1 MNLKQNLEIVGLRK
15 FYGKTEAVKGISL
28 KVETGEYCCLLGPSG
43 CGKTSLLRM
52 IAGHEDISDGDI
64 LLGNTRLNDL
74 TPANRGTSMMFQSY
88 ALFPHLTVLD
98 NVAFALKIKGV
109 AKVERYEMAQS
120 FIDMVRMQ
128 DFSSR
133 LPDQLS
139 GGQKQRVALARAL
152 ITKPKILLLDEP
164 LSALDP
170 ALRIDMRAELK
181 QMQRELGIT
190 FIHVTHSQD
199 EALALATIGV
209 VMNQGRIEQF
219 ANPVELFNKP
229 ANVFVADFVG
239 GHNILNLGERTYS
252 LRADKLKLVVVP
264 KEQKDNKPVFRVK
277 DIEFLGSSISVTVD
291 GADNSILKARLLDQ
305 DFYNHQL
312 QIGETVNCQ
321 WDTDDLHE
329 LSTAVFA

>member
-1 MNLKQNLEIVGLRK
+1 MSVEQNLELVGLKK
-15 FYGKTEAVKGISL
+15 FYGKTEAIKGLNL
-28 KVETGEYCCLLGPSG
+28 KIKSGEYCCLLGPSG

-52 IAGHEDISDGDI
+52 IAGHEDISEGDI
-64 LLGNTRLNDL
+64 LLGNKRLNGL

-88 ALFPHLTVLD
+88 ALFPHLSVLD
-98 NVAFALKIKGV
+98 NVAFALKIKGMP
-109 AKVERYEMAQS
+109 KTERYDIAQK
-120 FIDMVRMQ
+120 FIDMVRMRE
-128 DFSSR
+128 FSNR

-209 VMNQGRIEQF
+209 VMNEGRIEQF
-219 ANPVELFNKP
+219 ANPIELFNKP
-229 ANVFVADFVG
+229 ANIFVADFVG
-239 GHNILNLGERTYS
+239 GHNIMKLGSGTYS
-252 LRADKLKLVVVP
+252 LRADKLKLAGTSKRQKNKVP
-264 KEQKDNKPVFRVK
+264 AFKIK
-277 DIEFLGSSISVTVD
+277 DIEFLGSSISVTVID
-291 GADNSILKARLLDQ
+291 SNDLTLKARLLDQ
-305 DFYNHQL
+305 DYYKHNFEIEQSVY
-312 QIGETVNCQ
+312 CD
-321 WDTDDLHE
+321 WDENDLHE
-329 LSTAVFA
+329 LRN

>member
-1 MNLKQNLEIVGLRK
+1 MSVEQNLELVGLKK
-15 FYGKTEAVKGISL
+15 FYGKTEAIKGLNL
-28 KVETGEYCCLLGPSG
+28 KIKSGEYCCLLGPSG

-52 IAGHEDISDGDI
+52 IAGHEEISEGDI
-64 LLGNTRLNDL
+64 LLGNKRLNGL

-88 ALFPHLTVLD
+88 ALFPHLSVLD
-98 NVAFALKIKGV
+98 NVAFALKIKGMSK
-109 AKVERYEMAQS
+109 AERYDIAQK
-120 FIDMVRMQ
+120 FIDMVRMSE
-128 DFSSR
+128 FSNR

-209 VMNQGRIEQF
+209 VMNEGRIEQF
-219 ANPVELFNKP
+219 ANPIELFNKP

-239 GHNILNLGERTYS
+239 GHNIMKLGASTYS
-252 LRADKLKLVVVP
+252 LRADKLKLIGTSKKPKNKVP
-264 KEQKDNKPVFRVK
+264 SFKIK
-277 DIEFLGSSISVTVD
+277 DIEFLGSSISVTLVGSD
-291 GADNSILKARLLDQ
+291 DLTLKAKVMDQ
-305 DFYNHQL
+305 DFYKHNFEIDQNVYCDWDENDLHQL
-312 QIGETVNCQ
+312 RN
-321 WDTDDLHE
+321 
-329 LSTAVFA
+329 

>member
-1 MNLKQNLEIVGLRK
+1 MSVEQNLELVGLKK
-15 FYGKTEAVKGISL
+15 FYGKTEAIKGLNL
-28 KVETGEYCCLLGPSG
+28 KIKSGEYCCLLGPSG

-52 IAGHEDISDGDI
+52 IAGHEEISAGDI
-64 LLGNTRLNDL
+64 LLGNKRLNGL

-88 ALFPHLTVLD
+88 ALFPHLSVLD
-98 NVAFALKIKGV
+98 NVAFALKIKGMSK
-109 AKVERYEMAQS
+109 AERYDIAQK
-120 FIDMVRMQ
+120 FIDMVRMSE
-128 DFSSR
+128 FTNR

-209 VMNQGRIEQF
+209 VMNEGRIEQF
-219 ANPVELFNKP
+219 ANPTELFNKP

-239 GHNILNLGERTYS
+239 GHNIMKLGASSYS
-252 LRADKLKLVVVP
+252 LRADKLKLIGTSKKPRNKVP
-264 KEQKDNKPVFRVK
+264 SFKIK
-277 DIEFLGSSISVTVD
+277 DIEFLGSSISVKLVGSDDLT
-291 GADNSILKARLLDQ
+291 LKAKVMDQ
-305 DFYNHQL
+305 DFYKHNFEIDQDVYCDWDENDLHQL
-312 QIGETVNCQ
+312 RN
-321 WDTDDLHE
+321 
-329 LSTAVFA
+329 

>member
-1 MNLKQNLEIVGLRK
+1 MSVEQNLELVGLKK
-15 FYGKTEAVKGISL
+15 FYGKTEAIKGLNL
-28 KVETGEYCCLLGPSG
+28 KIKSGEYCCLLGPSG

-52 IAGHEDISDGDI
+52 IAGHEEISEGDI
-64 LLGNTRLNDL
+64 LLGNKRLNGL

-88 ALFPHLTVLD
+88 ALFPHLSVLD
-98 NVAFALKIKGV
+98 NVAFALKIKGMPK
-109 AKVERYEMAQS
+109 AERYDIAQK
-120 FIDMVRMQ
+120 FIDMVRMSE
-128 DFSSR
+128 FSNR

-209 VMNQGRIEQF
+209 VMNEGRIEQF
-219 ANPVELFNKP
+219 ANPIELFNKP

-239 GHNILNLGERTYS
+239 GHNIMKLGASTYS
-252 LRADKLKLVVVP
+252 LRADKLKLIGTSKKP
-264 KEQKDNKPVFRVK
+264 KNKFPSFKIK
-277 DIEFLGSSISVTVD
+277 DIEFLGSSISVTLVGSD
-291 GADNSILKARLLDQ
+291 DLTLKAKVMDQ
-305 DFYNHQL
+305 DFYKHNFEIEQD
-312 QIGETVNCQ
+312 VYCD
-321 WDTDDLHE
+321 WDENDLHE
-329 LSTAVFA
+329 LRN

>member
-1 MNLKQNLEIVGLRK
+1 MSVEQNLELVGLKK
-15 FYGKTEAVKGISL
+15 FYGKTEAIKGLNL
-28 KVETGEYCCLLGPSG
+28 KIKSGEYCCLLGPSG

-52 IAGHEDISDGDI
+52 IAGHEEISEGDI
-64 LLGNTRLNDL
+64 LLGNKRLNGL

-88 ALFPHLTVLD
+88 ALFPHLSVLD
-98 NVAFALKIKGV
+98 NVAFALKIKGMPK
-109 AKVERYEMAQS
+109 AERYDIAQK
-120 FIDMVRMQ
+120 FIDMVRMSE
-128 DFSSR
+128 FSNR

-209 VMNQGRIEQF
+209 VMNEGRIEQF
-219 ANPVELFNKP
+219 ANPIELFNKP

-239 GHNILNLGERTYS
+239 GHNIMKLGASTYS
-252 LRADKLKLVVVP
+252 LRADKLKLIGTSKKPKNKVP
-264 KEQKDNKPVFRVK
+264 SFKIK
-277 DIEFLGSSISVTVD
+277 DIEFLGSSISVTLVGSD
-291 GADNSILKARLLDQ
+291 DLTLKAKVMDQ
-305 DFYNHQL
+305 DFYKHNFEIEQD
-312 QIGETVNCQ
+312 VYCD
-321 WDTDDLHE
+321 WDENDLHE
-329 LSTAVFA
+329 LRN

>member
-1 MNLKQNLEIVGLRK
+1 MQ
-15 FYGKTEAVKGISL
+15 
-28 KVETGEYCCLLGPSG
+28 
-43 CGKTSLLRM
+43 TSLLRM
-52 IAGHEDISDGDI
+52 IAGHEEISEGDI
-64 LLGNTRLNDL
+64 LLGNKRLNGL

-88 ALFPHLTVLD
+88 ALFPHLSVLD
-98 NVAFALKIKGV
+98 NVAFALKIKGM
-109 AKVERYEMAQS
+109 AKAERYDIAQK
-120 FIDMVRMQ
+120 FIDMVRMSE
-128 DFSSR
+128 FSNR

-209 VMNQGRIEQF
+209 VMNEGRIEQF
-219 ANPVELFNKP
+219 ANPIELFNKP

-239 GHNILNLGERTYS
+239 GHNIIKLGASTYS
-252 LRADKLKLVVVP
+252 LRADKLKLIGTSKKPKNKVP
-264 KEQKDNKPVFRVK
+264 SFKIK
-277 DIEFLGSSISVTVD
+277 DIEFWVAVSV
-291 GADNSILKARLLDQ
+291 SR
-305 DFYNHQL
+305 
-312 QIGETVNCQ
+312 
-321 WDTDDLHE
+321 
-329 LSTAVFA
+329 

>member
-1 MNLKQNLEIVGLRK
+1 MSVEQNLELVGLKK
-15 FYGKTEAVKGISL
+15 FYGKTEAIKGLNL
-28 KVETGEYCCLLGPSG
+28 KIKSGEYCCLLGPSG

-52 IAGHEDISDGDI
+52 IAGHEEISEGDI
-64 LLGNTRLNDL
+64 LLGNKRLNGL

-88 ALFPHLTVLD
+88 ALFPHLSVLD
-98 NVAFALKIKGV
+98 NVAFALKIKGMPK
-109 AKVERYEMAQS
+109 AERYDIAQK
-120 FIDMVRMQ
+120 FIDMVRMSE
-128 DFSSR
+128 FSNR

-209 VMNQGRIEQF
+209 VMNEGRIEQF
-219 ANPVELFNKP
+219 ANPIELFNKP

-239 GHNILNLGERTYS
+239 GHNIMKLGASTYS
-252 LRADKLKLVVVP
+252 LRADKLKLIGTSKKP
-264 KEQKDNKPVFRVK
+264 KNKAPSFKIK
-277 DIEFLGSSISVTVD
+277 DIEFLGSSISVTLVGSD
-291 GADNSILKARLLDQ
+291 DLTLKAKVMDQ
-305 DFYNHQL
+305 DFYKNNFEIEQD
-312 QIGETVNCQ
+312 VYCD
-321 WDTDDLHE
+321 WDENDLHE
-329 LSTAVFA
+329 LRN

>member
-1 MNLKQNLEIVGLRK
+1 MSVEQNLELVGLKK
-15 FYGKTEAVKGISL
+15 FYGKTEAIKGLNL
-28 KVETGEYCCLLGPSG
+28 KIKSGEYCCLLGPSG

-52 IAGHEDISDGDI
+52 IAGHEEISEGDI
-64 LLGNTRLNDL
+64 LLGNKRLNGL

-88 ALFPHLTVLD
+88 ALFPHLSVLD
-98 NVAFALKIKGV
+98 NVAFALKIKGIPK
-109 AKVERYEMAQS
+109 AERYDIAQK
-120 FIDMVRMQ
+120 FIDMVRMSE
-128 DFSSR
+128 FSNR

-209 VMNQGRIEQF
+209 VMNEGRIEQF
-219 ANPVELFNKP
+219 ANPIELFNKP

-239 GHNILNLGERTYS
+239 GHNIMKLGASTYS
-252 LRADKLKLVVVP
+252 LRADKLKLIGTSKKP
-264 KEQKDNKPVFRVK
+264 KNKAPSFKIK
-277 DIEFLGSSISVTVD
+277 DIEFLGSSISVTLVGSD
-291 GADNSILKARLLDQ
+291 DLTLKAKVMDQ
-305 DFYNHQL
+305 DFYKNNFEIEQD
-312 QIGETVNCQ
+312 VYCD
-321 WDTDDLHE
+321 WDENDLHE
-329 LSTAVFA
+329 LRN

>member
-1 MNLKQNLEIVGLRK
+1 MSVEQNLELVGLKK
-15 FYGKTEAVKGISL
+15 FYGKTEAIKGLNL
-28 KVETGEYCCLLGPSG
+28 KIKSGEYCCLLGPSG

-52 IAGHEDISDGDI
+52 IAGHEEISEGDI
-64 LLGNTRLNDL
+64 LLGNKRLNGL

-88 ALFPHLTVLD
+88 ALFPHLSVLD
-98 NVAFALKIKGV
+98 NVAFALKIKGMSK
-109 AKVERYEMAQS
+109 AERYDIAQK
-120 FIDMVRMQ
+120 FIDMVRMSK
-128 DFSSR
+128 FSNR

-209 VMNQGRIEQF
+209 VMNEGRIEQF
-219 ANPVELFNKP
+219 ANPIELFNKP

-239 GHNILNLGERTYS
+239 GHNIMKLGASTYS
-252 LRADKLKLVVVP
+252 LRADKLKLIGISKKPKNKVP
-264 KEQKDNKPVFRVK
+264 SFKIK
-277 DIEFLGSSISVTVD
+277 DIEFLGSSISVTLVGSD
-291 GADNSILKARLLDQ
+291 DSTLKAKVMDQ
-305 DFYNHQL
+305 DFYKHNFEIEQDVYCDWDENDLHQL
-312 QIGETVNCQ
+312 RN
-321 WDTDDLHE
+321 
-329 LSTAVFA
+329 

>member
-1 MNLKQNLEIVGLRK
+1 MSVEQNLELVGLKK
-15 FYGKTEAVKGISL
+15 FYGKTEAIKGLNL
-28 KVETGEYCCLLGPSG
+28 KIKSGEYCCLLGPSG

-52 IAGHEDISDGDI
+52 IAGHEEISEGDI
-64 LLGNTRLNDL
+64 LLGNKRLNGL

-88 ALFPHLTVLD
+88 ALFPHLSVLD
-98 NVAFALKIKGV
+98 NVAFALKIKGMSK
-109 AKVERYEMAQS
+109 AERYDIAQK
-120 FIDMVRMQ
+120 FIDMVRMSE
-128 DFSSR
+128 FSNR

-209 VMNQGRIEQF
+209 VMNEGRIEQF
-219 ANPVELFNKP
+219 ANPIELFNKP

-239 GHNILNLGERTYS
+239 GHNIMKLGASTYS
-252 LRADKLKLVVVP
+252 LRADKLKLIGTSKKPKNKVP
-264 KEQKDNKPVFRVK
+264 SFKIK
-277 DIEFLGSSISVTVD
+277 DIEFLGSSISVTLVGSD
-291 GADNSILKARLLDQ
+291 DLTLKAKVMDQ
-305 DFYNHQL
+305 DFYKHNFEIEQDVYCDWDENDLHQL
-312 QIGETVNCQ
+312 
-321 WDTDDLHE
+321 
-329 LSTAVFA
+329 SS

>member
-1 MNLKQNLEIVGLRK
+1 MSVEQNLELVGLKK
-15 FYGKTEAVKGISL
+15 FYGKTEAIKGLNL
-28 KVETGEYCCLLGPSG
+28 KIKSGEYCCLLGPSG

-52 IAGHEDISDGDI
+52 IAGHEEISEGDI
-64 LLGNTRLNDL
+64 LLGNKRLNGL

-88 ALFPHLTVLD
+88 ALFPHLSVLD
-98 NVAFALKIKGV
+98 NVAFALKIKGM
-109 AKVERYEMAQS
+109 AKAERYDIAQK
-120 FIDMVRMQ
+120 FIDMVRMTE
-128 DFSSR
+128 FSNR

-209 VMNQGRIEQF
+209 VMNEGRIEQF
-219 ANPVELFNKP
+219 ANPIELFNKP

-239 GHNILNLGERTYS
+239 GHNIMKLGASTYS
-252 LRADKLKLVVVP
+252 LRADKLKLIGTSKKPKNKVP
-264 KEQKDNKPVFRVK
+264 SFKIK
-277 DIEFLGSSISVTVD
+277 DIEFLGSSISVTLVGSD
-291 GADNSILKARLLDQ
+291 DLTLKAKVMDQ
-305 DFYNHQL
+305 DFYKHNFEIEQDVYCDWDENDLHQL
-312 QIGETVNCQ
+312 
-321 WDTDDLHE
+321 
-329 LSTAVFA
+329 SS

>member
-1 MNLKQNLEIVGLRK
+1 MSVEQNLELVGLKK
-15 FYGKTEAVKGISL
+15 FYGKTEAIKGLNL
-28 KVETGEYCCLLGPSG
+28 KIKSGEYCCLLGPSG

-52 IAGHEDISDGDI
+52 IAGHEEISEGDI
-64 LLGNTRLNDL
+64 LLGNKRLNGL

-88 ALFPHLTVLD
+88 ALFPHLSVLD
-98 NVAFALKIKGV
+98 NVAFALKIKGMPK
-109 AKVERYEMAQS
+109 AERYDIAQK
-120 FIDMVRMQ
+120 FIDMVRMSE
-128 DFSSR
+128 FSNR

-209 VMNQGRIEQF
+209 VMNEGRIEQF
-219 ANPVELFNKP
+219 ANPIELFNKP

-239 GHNILNLGERTYS
+239 GHNIMKLGASTYS
-252 LRADKLKLVVVP
+252 LRADKLKLIGTSKKP
-264 KEQKDNKPVFRVK
+264 KNKATSFKIK
-277 DIEFLGSSISVTVD
+277 DIEFLGSSISVTLVGSD
-291 GADNSILKARLLDQ
+291 DLTLKAKVMDQ
-305 DFYNHQL
+305 DFYKNNFEIEQD
-312 QIGETVNCQ
+312 VYCD
-321 WDTDDLHE
+321 WDENDLHE
-329 LSTAVFA
+329 LRN

>member
-1 MNLKQNLEIVGLRK
+1 MSVEQNLELVGLKK
-15 FYGKTEAVKGISL
+15 FYGKTEAIKGLNL
-28 KVETGEYCCLLGPSG
+28 KIKSGEYCCLLGPSG

-52 IAGHEDISDGDI
+52 IAGHEEISEGDI
-64 LLGNTRLNDL
+64 LLGNKRLNGL

-88 ALFPHLTVLD
+88 ALFPHLSVLD
-98 NVAFALKIKGV
+98 NVAFALKIKGMSK
-109 AKVERYEMAQS
+109 AERYDIAQK
-120 FIDMVRMQ
+120 FIDMVRMSE
-128 DFSSR
+128 FSNR

-209 VMNQGRIEQF
+209 VMNEGRIEQF
-219 ANPVELFNKP
+219 ANPIELFNKP

-239 GHNILNLGERTYS
+239 GHNIMKLGASTYS
-252 LRADKLKLVVVP
+252 LRADKLKLIGTSKKPKNKVP
-264 KEQKDNKPVFRVK
+264 SFKIK
-277 DIEFLGSSISVTVD
+277 DIEFLGSSISVTLVGSD
-291 GADNSILKARLLDQ
+291 DSTLKAKVMDQ
-305 DFYNHQL
+305 DFYKHNFEIEQDVYCDWDENDLHQL
-312 QIGETVNCQ
+312 RN
-321 WDTDDLHE
+321 
-329 LSTAVFA
+329 

>member
-1 MNLKQNLEIVGLRK
+1 MSVEQNLELVGLKK
-15 FYGKTEAVKGISL
+15 FYGKTEAIKGLNL
-28 KVETGEYCCLLGPSG
+28 KIKSGEYCCLLGPSG

-52 IAGHEDISDGDI
+52 IAGHEEISEGDI
-64 LLGNTRLNDL
+64 LLGNKRLNGL

-88 ALFPHLTVLD
+88 ALFPHLSVLD
-98 NVAFALKIKGV
+98 NVAFALKIKGM
-109 AKVERYEMAQS
+109 AKAERYDIAQK
-120 FIDMVRMQ
+120 FIDMVRMSE
-128 DFSSR
+128 FSNR

-209 VMNQGRIEQF
+209 VMNEGRIEQF
-219 ANPVELFNKP
+219 ANPIELFNKP

-239 GHNILNLGERTYS
+239 GHNIMKLGASTYS
-252 LRADKLKLVVVP
+252 LRADKLKLIGTSKKPKNKVP
-264 KEQKDNKPVFRVK
+264 SFKIK
-277 DIEFLGSSISVTVD
+277 DIEFLGSSISVTLVGSD
-291 GADNSILKARLLDQ
+291 DLTLKAKVMDQ
-305 DFYNHQL
+305 DFYKHNFEIEQD
-312 QIGETVNCQ
+312 VYCD
-321 WDTDDLHE
+321 WDENDLHE
-329 LSTAVFA
+329 LRN

>member
-1 MNLKQNLEIVGLRK
+1 MSVEQNLELVGLKK
-15 FYGKTEAVKGISL
+15 FYGKTEAIKGLNL
-28 KVETGEYCCLLGPSG
+28 KIKSGEYCCLLGPSG

-52 IAGHEDISDGDI
+52 IAGHEEISAGDI
-64 LLGNTRLNDL
+64 LLGNKRLNGL

-88 ALFPHLTVLD
+88 ALFPHLSVLD
-98 NVAFALKIKGV
+98 NVAFALKIKGMPK
-109 AKVERYEMAQS
+109 AERYDIAQK
-120 FIDMVRMQ
+120 FIDMVRMSE
-128 DFSSR
+128 FSNR

-209 VMNQGRIEQF
+209 VMNEGRIEQF
-219 ANPVELFNKP
+219 ANPIELFNKP

-239 GHNILNLGERTYS
+239 GHNIMKLGASTYS
-252 LRADKLKLVVVP
+252 LRADKLKLIGTSKKPKNKVP
-264 KEQKDNKPVFRVK
+264 SFKIK
-277 DIEFLGSSISVTVD
+277 DIEFLGSSISVTLVGSD
-291 GADNSILKARLLDQ
+291 DLTLKAKVMDQ
-305 DFYNHQL
+305 DFYKHNFEIEQDVYCDWDENDLHQL
-312 QIGETVNCQ
+312 SN
-321 WDTDDLHE
+321 
-329 LSTAVFA
+329 

>member
-1 MNLKQNLEIVGLRK
+1 MSVEQNLELVGLKK
-15 FYGKTEAVKGISL
+15 FYGKTEAIKGLNL
-28 KVETGEYCCLLGPSG
+28 KIKSGEYCCLLGPSG

-52 IAGHEDISDGDI
+52 IAGHEEISEGDI
-64 LLGNTRLNDL
+64 LLGNKRLNGL

-88 ALFPHLTVLD
+88 ALFPHLSVLD
-98 NVAFALKIKGV
+98 NVAFALKIKGTSK
-109 AKVERYEMAQS
+109 AERYDIAQK
-120 FIDMVRMQ
+120 FIDMVRMSE
-128 DFSSR
+128 FSNR

-209 VMNQGRIEQF
+209 VMNEGRIEQF
-219 ANPVELFNKP
+219 ANPIELFNKP

-239 GHNILNLGERTYS
+239 GHNIMKLGASTYS
-252 LRADKLKLVVVP
+252 LRADKLKLIGTSKKP
-264 KEQKDNKPVFRVK
+264 KNKAPSFKIK
-277 DIEFLGSSISVTVD
+277 DIEFLGSSISVTLVGSD
-291 GADNSILKARLLDQ
+291 DLTLKAKVMDQ
-305 DFYNHQL
+305 DFYKHNFEIEQD
-312 QIGETVNCQ
+312 VYCD
-321 WDTDDLHE
+321 WDENDLHE
-329 LSTAVFA
+329 LRN

>member
-1 MNLKQNLEIVGLRK
+1 MSVEQNLELVGLKK
-15 FYGKTEAVKGISL
+15 FYGKTEAIKGLNL
-28 KVETGEYCCLLGPSG
+28 KIKSGEYCCLLGPSG

-52 IAGHEDISDGDI
+52 IAGHEEISEGDI
-64 LLGNTRLNDL
+64 LLGNKRLNGL

-88 ALFPHLTVLD
+88 ALFPHLSVLD
-98 NVAFALKIKGV
+98 NVAFALKIKGMSK
-109 AKVERYEMAQS
+109 AERYDIAQK
-120 FIDMVRMQ
+120 FIDMVRMSE
-128 DFSSR
+128 FSNR

-209 VMNQGRIEQF
+209 VMNEGRIEQF
-219 ANPVELFNKP
+219 ANPIELFNKP

-239 GHNILNLGERTYS
+239 GHNIMKLGASTYS
-252 LRADKLKLVVVP
+252 LRADKLKLIGTSKKPKNKVP
-264 KEQKDNKPVFRVK
+264 SFKIK
-277 DIEFLGSSISVTVD
+277 DIEFLGSSISVTLVGSD
-291 GADNSILKARLLDQ
+291 DLTLKAKVMDQ
-305 DFYNHQL
+305 DFYKHNFEIEQD
-312 QIGETVNCQ
+312 VY
-321 WDTDDLHE
+321 
-329 LSTAVFA
+329 LSLIHI

>member
-1 MNLKQNLEIVGLRK
+1 MSVEQNLELVGLKK
-15 FYGKTEAVKGISL
+15 FYGKTEAIKGLNL
-28 KVETGEYCCLLGPSG
+28 KIKSGEYCCLLGPSG

-52 IAGHEDISDGDI
+52 IAGHEEISEGDI
-64 LLGNTRLNDL
+64 LLGNKRLNGL

-88 ALFPHLTVLD
+88 ALFPHLSVLD
-98 NVAFALKIKGV
+98 NVAFALKIKGMSK
-109 AKVERYEMAQS
+109 AERYDIAQK
-120 FIDMVRMQ
+120 FIAMVRMSE
-128 DFSSR
+128 FSNR

-209 VMNQGRIEQF
+209 VMNEGRIEQF
-219 ANPVELFNKP
+219 ANPIELFNKP

-239 GHNILNLGERTYS
+239 GHNIMKLGASTYS
-252 LRADKLKLVVVP
+252 LRADKLKLIGTSKKPKNKVP
-264 KEQKDNKPVFRVK
+264 SFKIK
-277 DIEFLGSSISVTVD
+277 DIEFLGSSISVTLVGSD
-291 GADNSILKARLLDQ
+291 DLTLKAKVMDQ
-305 DFYNHQL
+305 DFYKHNFEIEQDVYCDWDENDLHQL
-312 QIGETVNCQ
+312 SN
-321 WDTDDLHE
+321 
-329 LSTAVFA
+329 